1 VQQQS
6 ASTLNNVDREVNAAR
21 NSSKLLFRMN
31 IIKAIGIG
39 VAVCASLLAAPTVA
53 QNRSSYPNKPI
64 RMIVPFPPGGGTD
77 IMARLFAQKFGDATG
92 QVVVVDNRAGAGG
105 TIGAETTVRA
115 APDGYTLCM
124 VSTSYSTNAALFKL
138 PYDAVRDITPIVM
151 IGDAGILLTLHPS
164 VAAKNVK
171 ELIALAKAKPGAL
184 NFASTGTG
192 GNTHLATELLIMM
205 AGIRMTHVPYKGTGA
220 ALNDLLGGQV
230 QLIMGTLGVMLPHVK
245 TGRLRGIAVTNAKR
259 SSALP
264 DIPTIAETLPGFE
277 ATLWY
282 GLWGPKGLPADVV
295 ALWNREVRKAA
306 QAPEIKERF
315 LVEGIEAKDG
325 PPEVF
330 RDVIQRDV
338 VKWSTVVKAANI
350 RQVQ

>member
-1 VQQQS
+1 MDARLRSRMSLHQS
-6 ASTLNNVDREVNAAR
+6 LIIAA
-21 NSSKLLFRMN
+21 
-31 IIKAIGIG
+31 AG
-39 VAVCASLLAAPTVA
+39 CALAAPVVA
-53 QNRSSYPNKPI
+53 QKYPNKPV
-64 RMIVPFPPGGGTD
+64 RMIVPFVPGGGTD
-77 IMARLFAQKFGDATG
+77 IMARMFAQKFAEAAG
-92 QVVVVDNRAGAGG
+92 QVVVVDNRAGGGG
-105 TIGAETTVRA
+105 TIGAETAVRA
-115 APDGYTLCM
+115 VPDGYTLCM

-138 PYDAVRDITPIVM
+138 PYDAIRDITPIVM

-164 VAAKNVK
+164 VPAKTVK
-171 ELIALAKAKPGAL
+171 DLIALAKARPGTL

-205 AGIRMTHVPYKGTGA
+205 AGIQMTHVPYKGTGA

-264 DIPTIAETLPGFE
+264 DVPTIAETLPGYE
-277 ATLWY
+277 AALWY

-295 ALWNREVRKAA
+295 TLWNREIRKAA
-306 QAPEIKERF
+306 QSAEIKERF
-315 LVEGIEAKDG
+315 MVEGIEASDA
-325 PPEVF
+325 PPELF

-338 VKWSTVVKAANI
+338 TKWIKVVKAANI

>member
-1 VQQQS
+1 MSLIKIFGLGVAACSGLFSGHVPAQ
-6 ASTLNNVDREVNAAR
+6 NAA
-21 NSSKLLFRMN
+21 K
-31 IIKAIGIG
+31 
-39 VAVCASLLAAPTVA
+39 
-53 QNRSSYPNKPI
+53 YPHKPI

-77 IMARLFAQKFGDATG
+77 IMARMFAQKFADAAG
-92 QVVVVDNRAGAGG
+92 QAVVVDNRAGAGG
-105 TIGAETTVRA
+105 TIGAETAVRA

-164 VAAKNVK
+164 VTAKNVK

-205 AGIRMTHVPYKGTGA
+205 AGIQMTHVPYKGTGA

-295 ALWNREVRKAA
+295 TLWNREVRKAA

-315 LVEGIEAKDG
+315 VAEGIEASDG

-338 VKWSTVVKAANI
+338 GKWIKVVKAANI

>member
-1 VQQQS
+1 MRGALS
-6 ASTLNNVDREVNAAR
+6 A
-21 NSSKLLFRMN
+21 
-31 IIKAIGIG
+31 G
-39 VAVCASLLAAPTVA
+39 LLAAVSVCVA
-53 QNRSSYPNKPI
+53 PACAQKYPSKPI

-77 IMARLFAQKFGDATG
+77 ILARVFAQKFSDAAG
-92 QVVVVDNRAGAGG
+92 QMVVVDNRAGAGG
-105 TIGAETTVRA
+105 TIGAETAVRA

-124 VSTSYSTNAALFKL
+124 VSTSYATNAALYKL
-138 PYDAVRDITPIVM
+138 SYDAVRDITPIAM

-164 VAAKNVK
+164 VPAKNVK

-192 GNTHLATELLIMM
+192 GNTHLVTELLIMM
-205 AGIRMTHVPYKGTGA
+205 AGIQMTHVPYKGTAA

-264 DIPTIAETLPGFE
+264 EIPTIAETVPGYE
-277 ATLWY
+277 AVLWY
-282 GLWGPKGLPADVV
+282 GLWGPKGVLADIVT
-295 ALWNREVRKAA
+295 LWNREIRKAA
-306 QAPEIKERF
+306 QSPEIKERF
-315 LVEGIEAKDG
+315 AAEGIEASDA
-325 PPEVF
+325 PPALF
-330 RDVIQRDV
+330 RDVVERDV
-338 VKWSTVVKAANI
+338 RKWVQVVKVANI

>member
-1 VQQQS
+1 
-6 ASTLNNVDREVNAAR
+6 
-21 NSSKLLFRMN
+21 MN
-31 IIKAIGIG
+31 LIKNFGLG
-39 VAVCASLLAAPTVA
+39 VAMCFACAGLLPGQAAA
-53 QNRSSYPNKPI
+53 QNVAKYPNKPI

-77 IMARLFAQKFGDATG
+77 IMARMFAQKFSDAAG
-92 QVVVVDNRAGAGG
+92 QAVVVDNRAGAGG

-205 AGIRMTHVPYKGTGA
+205 AGIQMTHVPYKGTGA

-259 SSALP
+259 SNALP

-282 GLWGPKGLPADVV
+282 GLWGPKGLLADVV
-295 ALWNREVRKAA
+295 TLWNREVRKAA

-315 LVEGIEAKDG
+315 GVEGIEASDG

-338 VKWSTVVKAANI
+338 GKWIKVVKAANI

>member
-1 VQQQS
+1 MNLSRLALS
-6 ASTLNNVDREVNAAR
+6 AATALSLAGWIPGALAQTYP
-21 NSSKLLFRMN
+21 S
-31 IIKAIGIG
+31 KAIR
-39 VAVCASLLAAPTVA
+39 L
-53 QNRSSYPNKPI
+53 
-64 RMIVPFPPGGGTD
+64 IVPFPPGGGVDVIGRVVAEALTQN
-77 IMARLFAQKFGDATG
+77 IG
-92 QVVVVDNRAGAGG
+92 QPVVVDNRAGAGG

-205 AGIRMTHVPYKGTGA
+205 AGIQMTHVPYKGTGA

-259 SSALP
+259 SNALP

-295 ALWNREVRKAA
+295 TLWNREVRKAA

-315 LVEGIEAKDG
+315 GVEGIEASDG

-338 VKWSTVVKAANI
+338 GKWIKVVKAANI

>member
-1 VQQQS
+1 
-6 ASTLNNVDREVNAAR
+6 
-21 NSSKLLFRMN
+21 
-31 IIKAIGIG
+31 
-39 VAVCASLLAAPTVA
+39 
-53 QNRSSYPNKPI
+53 
-64 RMIVPFPPGGGTD
+64 MIVPFPPGGGTD
-77 IMARLFAQKFGDATG
+77 IMARLFAQKFADTAG
-92 QVVVVDNRAGAGG
+92 QAVVVDNRAGAGG

-138 PYDAVRDITPIVM
+138 PYDAVRDITPIVL

-171 ELIALAKAKPGAL
+171 ELIALAKARPGAL

-205 AGIRMTHVPYKGTGA
+205 AGIQLTHVPYKGTGA

-245 TGRLRGIAVTNAKR
+245 TGRLRGIAVTNARR

-295 ALWNREVRKAA
+295 TQWNLGVRKAA
-306 QAPEIKERF
+306 QMPEIKERF
-315 LVEGIEAKDG
+315 VVEGIEASDG

-338 VKWSTVVKAANI
+338 AKWIKVVKSANI

>member
-1 VQQQS
+1 
-6 ASTLNNVDREVNAAR
+6 
-21 NSSKLLFRMN
+21 
-31 IIKAIGIG
+31 
-39 VAVCASLLAAPTVA
+39 
-53 QNRSSYPNKPI
+53 
-64 RMIVPFPPGGGTD
+64 
-77 IMARLFAQKFGDATG
+77 
-92 QVVVVDNRAGAGG
+92 
-105 TIGAETTVRA
+105 
-115 APDGYTLCM
+115 M
-124 VSTSYSTNAALFKL
+124 VSTSYSTSAALFKL

-205 AGIRMTHVPYKGTGA
+205 AGIQMTHVPYKGTGA

-245 TGRLRGIAVTNAKR
+245 TGRLRGIAVTNAKH
-259 SSALP
+259 SNALP

-295 ALWNREVRKAA
+295 TLWNREVRKAA

-315 LVEGIEAKDG
+315 GVEGIEASDG

-338 VKWSTVVKAANI
+338 GKWIKVVKAANI